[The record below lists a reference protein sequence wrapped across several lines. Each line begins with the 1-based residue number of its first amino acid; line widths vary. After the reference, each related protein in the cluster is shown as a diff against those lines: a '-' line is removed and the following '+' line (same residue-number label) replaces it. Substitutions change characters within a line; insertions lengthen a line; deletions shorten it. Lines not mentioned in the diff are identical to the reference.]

1 MAYNDADVENFH
13 QLFAPHVAALR
24 ATPLPERRASIE
36 TMMEPNPLA
45 AGCATESLEL
55 SGVPAEKI
63 THAGAVPGKVL
74 LHLHGGGF
82 FAGSIKSYRHVVS
95 RFAVAAEVTAYHLD
109 YRLTPEHPFPAAL
122 DDAMAAYKQLL
133 SAGVAPSD
141 LVVGGD
147 SAGGNLA
154 VALLLK
160 AREEGLPQP
169 AGLYLLSPWLD
180 LTASGES
187 YDTVGAGD
195 LVVSREDIISLARIY
210 LDGKPDNPFTSPVRG
225 DLAGLPPVL
234 IQVGGEEALLSDSL
248 NFANRAAMAGV
259 DVKLHV
265 WPEMPHVWPL
275 FHSFIR
281 AGLAAIDEAGQWMR
295 LCFERDPRRS
305 SRGLNSMGA
314 RP

>member
-1 MAYNDADVENFH
+1 MAYKDADVENFH

-24 ATPLPERRASIE
+24 AMPLAERRASIE
-36 TMMEPNPLA
+36 TMMEPVPLA
-45 AGCATESLEL
+45 ADCRTESLEL

-63 THAGAVPGKVL
+63 TYAGAVPGRAL

-234 IQVGGEEALLSDSL
+234 IQVGGEEALLSDSRTL
-248 NFANRAAMAGV
+248 PIVPPWRV
-259 DVKLHV
+259 
-265 WPEMPHVWPL
+265 
-275 FHSFIR
+275 
-281 AGLAAIDEAGQWMR
+281 
-295 LCFERDPRRS
+295 
-305 SRGLNSMGA
+305 SM
-314 RP
+314 

>member
-1 MAYNDADVENFH
+1 MAYKDADVENFH
-13 QLFAPHVAALR
+13 KLFAPLVANLR
-24 ATPLPERRASIE
+24 SMTIAERRASVE
-36 TMMEPNPLA
+36 TTMEPIPLA
-45 AGCATESLEL
+45 PDCVTESLAL

-95 RFAVAAEVTAYHLD
+95 RYAMAANVTAYHLD

-122 DDAMAAYKQLL
+122 DDAIAAYKQLL
-133 SAGVAPSD
+133 AASVAPAD
-141 LVVGGD
+141 LVIGGD

-187 YDTVGAGD
+187 YDTVGVRD
-195 LVVSREDIISLARIY
+195 PIISREEVIPLARIY
-210 LDGKPDNPFTSPVRG
+210 LDGRLDSPFTSPARA
-225 DLAGLPPVL
+225 DPAGLPPML

-265 WPEMPHVWPL
+265 WPEMPHAWPL
-275 FHSFIR
+275 FHPFIG
-281 AGLAAIDEAGQWMR
+281 AGLAAIDEAGQWMQQR
-295 LCFERDPRRS
+295 LMSAKLP
-305 SRGLNSMGA
+305 A
-314 RP
+314 AA

>member
-1 MAYNDADVENFH
+1 MAYKDADVENFH

-24 ATPLPERRASIE
+24 ASPLAERRASVE
-36 TMMEPNPLA
+36 TTMGPIPLA
-45 AGCATESLEL
+45 AGCVTESLEL
-55 SGVPAEKI
+55 SGVPAERI

-82 FAGSIKSYRHVVS
+82 YAGSIKSYRHVVS
-95 RFAVAAEVTAYHLD
+95 RFAVAAQVTAYHLD
-109 YRLTPEHPFPAAL
+109 YRLTPEHPFPAAR
-122 DDAMAAYKQLL
+122 DDVMAAYKQLL
-133 SAGVAPSD
+133 ADGIAPAD

-154 VALLLK
+154 VSLLLK

-187 YDTVGAGD
+187 YDRVGARD
-195 LVVSREDIISLARIY
+195 LIISREDVIPLARIY
-210 LDGKPDNPFTSPVRG
+210 LGGKPDNPFTSPARA
-225 DLAGLPPVL
+225 DPAGLPPML
-234 IQVGGEEALLSDSL
+234 MQVGSEEALLSDSL
-248 NFANRAAMAGV
+248 NFASRAAMAGV

-265 WPEMPHVWPL
+265 WPEMPHAWPL

-281 AGLAAIDEAGQWMR
+281 AGLAAIDEAGQWMQ
-295 LCFERDPRRS
+295 LCLGRARSDPPT
-305 SRGLNSMGA
+305 A
-314 RP
+314 